1 MNRKMLFLILM
12 VVLMLVFPLV
22 NTFIRSRNEYH
33 KKYDFIISKVS
44 ITPTRQLEFYDT
56 TGEKVSLWNYT
67 VMDYEGVSKGDSIFK
82 DKCSFFLYVYK
93 KNNRGEFKEYLRIRP
108 TGLFPHSMFCEKWSY
123 EIDLSCCSLFFRS
136 NIRVYV

>member
-1 MNRKMLFLILM
+1 M

-108 TGLFPHSMFCEKWSY
+108 TGLFPHSMFCEK
-123 EIDLSCCSLFFRS
+123 
-136 NIRVYV
+136 